1 MDYNE
6 ALDYIHG
13 TLKFGSKLGLHNIAS
28 LLELMGNPQKKLRF
42 IHVAGTNGKGS
53 TVAFISSILIEAG
66 YKTGIFTSPY
76 IERFTERICIDHEEI
91 EGKDLA
97 RIMAMVKEKI
107 EIMLARGENHPTE
120 FEIVTAIAFQYYY
133 EQNCQAVVLEVGLG
147 GRYDSTNVIDTPLVS
162 VITTISYDHMDI
174 LGDTLAKIAFEKAGI
189 IKEKGDVVLYPQIP
203 EVENVFRQVCREKGA
218 KLHTADFSGLVVKE
232 YGVEGQVFDI
242 NDPVFHSLAYENLK
256 ISLMG
261 EHQVRNAVLAVK
273 TVGILVE
280 KGFRIAPQSLR
291 RGLENA
297 RWAGRLEVLC
307 KEPLFIIDGAH
318 NAEGAAILSHTLDK
332 YFPDKKRILMVGVLR
347 DKDYGSI
354 VTDLARTAHAV
365 IAITPNSERAL
376 PGRELADF
384 IKYYCKNVIVN
395 DTIEDAIGT
404 SLEIAAKDDLIC
416 AFGSLYYI
424 GYIRKYFKRQ
434 FPPSTYID

>member
-13 TLKFGSKLGLHNIAS
+13 TLKFGSKLGLHNIVS

-66 YKTGIFTSPY
+66 YKTGVFTSPY
-76 IERFTERICIDHEEI
+76 IERFTERIRIGHEEI
-91 EGKDLA
+91 EGRDLA
-97 RIMAMVKEKI
+97 RITAMVKEKI

-133 EQNCQAVVLEVGLG
+133 EQNCQVVVLEVGLG

-189 IKEKGDVVLYPQIP
+189 IKEKGDVVVYPQIP
-203 EVENVFRQVCREKGA
+203 EVEDVFRQVCREKGA
-218 KLHTADFSGLVVKE
+218 KLHTTDFSGLVVKE
-232 YGVEGQVFDI
+232 YGVDGQIFDI
-242 NDPVFHSLAYENLK
+242 NDPVSHSLAYENLK

-273 TVGILVE
+273 TAGILVE
-280 KGFRIAPQSLR
+280 KGFRITPRSLR
-291 RGLENA
+291 SGLENA

-307 KEPLFIIDGAH
+307 KEPLVIIDGAH
-318 NAEGAAILSHTLDK
+318 NAEGAAMLSHTLDK
-332 YFPDKKRILMVGVLR
+332 YFPDKKRILIMGVLR
-347 DKDYGSI
+347 DKDYGSM

-365 IAITPNSERAL
+365 IAVTPNSERAL